1 MNNVNNNYIGER
13 IIIKGAREHNLKNI
27 NVEIPKYKLVVLTGL
42 SGSGKSTLAFDT
54 IYAEGQRRYVESL
67 SAYARQFL
75 EMMDKPDVDSIE
87 GLSPAISIQQK
98 TTSKNPRSTVG
109 TVTEIYDY
117 LRLLYARIGVPHCPQ
132 CGRKITAQSADFIT
146 DTIIKTSK
154 GKNVLLLAPIVEAK
168 KGTYEKL
175 FQELK
180 QNGYTRIRL
189 DGEII
194 NLSDDNDED
203 NNQVDVKKNIKNHI
217 LNKFKKH
224 TIEVVVDRIRPS
236 LEDRSRLF
244 DSVQTALKTAN
255 GLVKILIPDD
265 NNSETVYS
273 QRKACTRCGISIQD
287 LEPRSFSFN
296 SPFGACEQCNG
307 LGIKVEFDPELV
319 IPDRKKSILDGAIK
333 PWAGHF
339 ATFRSSMLR
348 DVGKKFGFDLY
359 QPISAM
365 TKKQLG
371 VILYGTDENIHY
383 KYESKRSDSTWE
395 YRSSFEGVIPNLDR
409 VYAQTESE
417 AKRRDLEQFIRELPC
432 ELCKGMR
439 LRPDSLAVKIAGK
452 SIMNVCDLSIDKCY
466 DFFMSLSLSETDRYI
481 AKNILKEIISRL
493 EFLKNV
499 GLNYLTLNRMT
510 STLSGGESQRI
521 RLATQIGSNLTGVLY
536 VLDEPTIGLH
546 QRDNNRLIETLRKL
560 RDLGNTL
567 IIVEHDEE
575 VIRSSDWII
584 DIGEGAGIHG
594 GKIVAEGVLN
604 DIIDNKN
611 SITGGF
617 LKGDDKVYHK
627 NVQRD
632 PKSWITLHNARENNL
647 KKITVEFPLGCM
659 TTVTGVSGSGKST
672 LVNEILF
679 KSLSNHFYSSKDRPG
694 AHDKITGLQNLD
706 KVIGIDQS
714 PIGRT
719 PRSNTATYVNAFG
732 PIREIFSKTM
742 KAKEMGYKP
751 GRFSFNVP
759 GGRCDSCEG
768 AGVKRIEMQFLADVY
783 VTCDECKGKRY
794 NSETLQIT
802 YKGKTISDVLD
813 MTVEEALNFFANIS
827 SIERKLMTLNDV
839 GLGYIRLGQPATT
852 LSGGEAQ
859 RIKLSSELARRDTGS
874 TLYILDEPTTGLH
887 FADVKKL
894 LHVLDRLVNIG
905 NTVILIEHNLDV
917 IAASDWIVDLGPEG
931 GDTGGN
937 IVVTGTPEQVS
948 NHISS
953 HTGKYLKSKL
963 VLSQTIRKTK
973 SGART

>member
-1 MNNVNNNYIGER
+1 LNNINKNYINDR

-27 NVEIPKYKLVVLTGL
+27 NVEIPKNKLVVLTGL

-117 LRLLYARIGVPHCPQ
+117 LRLLYARIGVSHCPQ

-146 DTIIKTSK
+146 DTILKTSN
-154 GKNVLLLAPIVEAK
+154 GKSVLLLAPIVEAK

-194 NLSDDNDED
+194 NLSGDDDEE
-203 NNQVDVKKNIKNHI
+203 NTQGVIKKDIKYRI

-359 QPISAM
+359 QPLSTM

-383 KYESKRSDSTWE
+383 KYESRTSDSTWE

-417 AKRRDLEQFIRELPC
+417 AKRRDLEQFIREIPC

-546 QRDNNRLIETLRKL
+546 QRDNDRLIETLRKL

-594 GKIVAEGVLN
+594 GKIVASGFLK
-604 DIIDNKN
+604 DIIDKKN
-611 SITGGF
+611 SITGRF
-617 LKGDDKVYHK
+617 LKGDDEVYHK
-627 NVQRD
+627 NVERD

-679 KSLSNHFYSSKDRPG
+679 KSLSNHFYSSKEKPG
-694 AHDKITGLQNLD
+694 AHDRITGLQNLD

-732 PIREIFSKTM
+732 PIREIFSKTL
-742 KAKEMGYKP
+742 KARQMGYKP

-802 YKGKTISDVLD
+802 YKGKTISDVLN
-813 MTVEEALNFFANIS
+813 MTVEEALDFFANIS
-827 SIERKLMTLNDV
+827 SIERKLMTLYDV

-859 RIKLSSELARRDTGS
+859 RIKLSSELAKRDTGR

-917 IAASDWIVDLGPEG
+917 IAASDWIIDLGPEG
-931 GDTGGN
+931 GDNGGN

-948 NHISS
+948 NHIQS

-963 VLSQTIRKTK
+963 VVSQTIRKNE
-973 SGART
+973 SGVRT